1 VEKLDRF
8 TGIIGILVILG
19 IAYALSNNRKAINPR
34 VVIVGLLL
42 QWGLALFILKSQPG
56 QELFA
61 RLGMFISMLL
71 DFSDKG
77 AEFVFGVLAKPHFI
91 AEVMGPENGM
101 IFAFK
106 IAPTIIFVCALVNIL
121 YYLGIM
127 QRVVAVVAKVVF
139 KLMGVSGSEALSNAA
154 SIFVGQVEA
163 QIMIRPYVPG
173 MTMSELLASMA
184 GSMACI
190 AGGVMAV
197 YISMGIPAQ
206 YLLAASLMAAPG
218 ALVIAKIVWP
228 ETEESETK
236 GEVKIHIE
244 RKECNLIDAAAHGC
258 SDGMRIAIN
267 VIAMLIGFLA
277 IIAMI
282 DWVLG
287 VTGDVL
293 ANTGLN
299 LMFDVNGAKMGLDLH
314 HLTLDKLLGVIFAP
328 MALVMGVPF
337 NDIFTVGGLMGTKMV
352 ATEFVAY
359 LQLSSIIAGTT
370 DTFLTHKSVVISTFA
385 LCGFA
390 NFGSIAI
397 QIGGI
402 GELAP
407 SRRRDLAMLGV
418 KALICGTMASYMS
431 ATIAGILTG

>member
-1 VEKLDRF
+1 LERF
-8 TGIIGILVILG
+8 MGLIGIAVILG

-34 VVIVGLLL
+34 LVIVGLIL
-42 QWGLALFILKSQPG
+42 QWCLALFILKSYIG
-56 QELFA
+56 QWLFLK
-61 RLGMFISMLL
+61 LGQFISMLL
-71 DFSDKG
+71 NFSDQG
-77 AEFVFGVLAKPHFI
+77 AEFVFGVLAKPQFL
-91 AEVMGPENGM
+91 AEVFGPDNGL

-106 IAPTIIFVCALVNIL
+106 IAPTIIFVCSLVNIL

-127 QRVVAVVAKVVF
+127 QRVVAVVAKIVF

-173 MTMSELLASMA
+173 MTMSELLASMS

-197 YISMGIPAQ
+197 YISMGIPAE

-218 ALVIAKIVWP
+218 ALVISKIVYP
-228 ETEESETK
+228 ETKESETK
-236 GEVKIHIE
+236 GEVKIHVEKSGSNI
-244 RKECNLIDAAAHGC
+244 IDAAAHGC

-282 DWVLG
+282 DWALG
-287 VTGDVL
+287 LVGSGL
-293 ANTGLN
+293 AGMGLN
-299 LMFDVNGAKMGLDLH
+299 LTAIGLDLNN
-314 HLTLDKLLGVIFAP
+314 LKLDKLLGVIFAP
-328 MALVMGVPF
+328 MAFVMGVPQG
-337 NDIFTVGGLMGTKMV
+337 DILAVAGLMGTKMV

-359 LQLSSIIAGTT
+359 LQLSSILEGTADIVLSHKAIVIA
-370 DTFLTHKSVVISTFA
+370 TFA

-402 GELAP
+402 GEIAP
-407 SRRRDLAMLGV
+407 SRKRDLAILGIR
-418 KALICGTMASYMS
+418 ALICGTLASYMS